1 VSLTQH
7 LLDWYRVNGRTLPW
21 RGHPDPYAVWVSE
34 IMCQQTQVDTVI
46 PYFLR
51 WMDRFPTIQ
60 SLADADLQDVL
71 KLWEGLGYYSRARN
85 LHRAA
90 HQVMTQFGGI
100 IPETRDALAAL
111 PGIGPYTAGAIA
123 SLAFGHDEAALDGNI
138 RRVLARLFDVDI
150 PARSPAGETRLWSLA
165 REVLPPGQAGDW
177 NQALMDLGAM
187 VCTPHKPACQMCPLQ
202 MDCRAFALGNQ
213 SVRPVM
219 APRPTTPLWVVT
231 AAVIQSNGKVLIA
244 LRPPQGLLGGLW
256 EFPGGKVEAGE
267 SLEDGLR
274 REILEELGV
283 TVAVGEPLGV
293 YKHAY
298 THFKVRLHAFYCTL
312 PAANSPQPLH
322 HSALAWVSPPELTTY
337 PMGKIDRMISQD
349 LVRMNIP

>member
-1 VSLTQH
+1 
-7 LLDWYRVNGRTLPW
+7 
-21 RGHPDPYAVWVSE
+21 
-34 IMCQQTQVDTVI
+34 
-46 PYFLR
+46 
-51 WMDRFPTIQ
+51 
-60 SLADADLQDVL
+60 
-71 KLWEGLGYYSRARN
+71 
-85 LHRAA
+85 
-90 HQVMTQFGGI
+90 
-100 IPETRDALAAL
+100 
-111 PGIGPYTAGAIA
+111 
-123 SLAFGHDEAALDGNI
+123 
-138 RRVLARLFDVDI
+138 
-150 PARSPAGETRLWSLA
+150 
-165 REVLPPGQAGDW
+165 LPPGQAGDW

-187 VCTPHKPACQMCPLQ
+187 VCTPRKPACQMCPLQ

-213 SVRPVM
+213 AIRPVM

-231 AAVIQSNGKVLIA
+231 AAVIQSDGKVLIA

-274 REILEELGV
+274 REILEELDV

-298 THFKVRLHAFYCTL
+298 THFKVRLHAFFCTL

>member
-1 VSLTQH
+1 
-7 LLDWYRVNGRTLPW
+7 
-21 RGHPDPYAVWVSE
+21 
-34 IMCQQTQVDTVI
+34 MCQQTQVDTVI

-100 IPETRDALAAL
+100 IPETRDALATL

-202 MDCRAFALGNQ
+202 VDCRAFALGNQ

-231 AAVIQSNGKVLIA
+231 AAVIQRDSKVLIA

-298 THFKVRLHAFYCTL
+298 THFKVRLHAFFCTL

-322 HSALAWVSPPELTTY
+322 HSALAWVSPPELITF

-349 LVRMNIP
+349 LARMNLP